1 MSLKLNSSGGG
12 SVTLQEPTTA
22 SNVTLNLPAADGTV
36 AMLQTP
42 SFATTIGIGGAT
54 ASTSGSGITFPAT
67 QSASSDANTLDDY
80 EEGTWTPSWT
90 AGVGSMTVGSTSA
103 SYVKIGKTI
112 HIYGFVAIS
121 AASGASALNMSGLP
135 FTTSNSPSVRQIIV
149 AREDQSTGKMGQLFL
164 NNNATTGQLQDYA
177 GSTSVIS
184 ANWTWLF
191 TGVYQT
197 T

>member
-90 AGVGSMTVGSTSA
+90 ANSGSMTIGSTSA
-103 SYVKIGKTI
+103 SYVKIGKTV
-112 HIYGFVAIS
+112 HISGFVAIS
-121 AASGASALNMSGLP
+121 AASGAAVLNISGLP
-135 FTTSNSPSVRQIIV
+135 FITSNSPAVRQIIV
-149 AREDQSTGKMGQLFL
+149 AREDQSDGRMGQLFL
-164 NNNATTGQLQDYA
+164 NNNATTGQIQDYT
-177 GSTSVIS
+177 GSTSVIF